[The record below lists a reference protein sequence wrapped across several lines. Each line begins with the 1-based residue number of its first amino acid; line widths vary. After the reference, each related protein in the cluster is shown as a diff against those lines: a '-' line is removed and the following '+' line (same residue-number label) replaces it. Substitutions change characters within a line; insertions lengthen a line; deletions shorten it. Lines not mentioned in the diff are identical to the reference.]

1 MTSITQNVVAQFV
14 ANFEGTDKEFSL
26 IEMKK
31 ILEDIYKANSKSNK
45 NKVKREPSAYN
56 AFMKE
61 KMQEFKNSSSELN
74 AKDRMKKI
82 AELWKAKGTTSE
94 EPKEEVKEEPKEEIQ
109 VEESKKETATEEPK
123 KKKVA
128 AKK

>member
-1 MTSITQNVVAQFV
+1 MTSIIVSQFV
-14 ANFEGTDKEFSL
+14 SHFEGTDKEFTL

-56 AFMKE
+56 NFMKE
-61 KMQEFKNSSSELN
+61 QMQKFKNSNSELN

-82 AELWKAKGTTSE
+82 ADMWKAKENLIEE
-94 EPKEEVKEEPKEEIQ
+94 EPKKENPIE
-109 VEESKKETATEEPK
+109 EEPK
-123 KKKVA
+123 KKRVVN
-128 AKK
+128 KK